1 MSTPVVG
8 AIVAASAAVL
18 VGLINLWSS
27 RAQGMRLSALEER
40 KAELS
45 ERGSARQ
52 AKVDY
57 EYQARLRLYGQWE
70 PALFQLLERSRYALN
85 RIENLG
91 NPDVWKQLAESEP
104 DPAAKGRAVM
114 PAAKY
119 EVIATMYGLYSPL
132 VVIREMS
139 RRLTLFDLSLE
150 PKIQLQYLL
159 ATAIYNTVQDDLA
172 LAAIEPVI
180 LYTPFADDWR
190 SQREVTPRQYW
201 WQGVTMGRLEN
212 LLDLMTV
219 TNLDGSSRL
228 ASFGQFERVYFD
240 SLADP
245 TEDRRKTIA
254 AGANPLYRFQPA
266 DRPVFCRILIV
277 QARLYQALGRTRRP
291 DFSVPST
298 AEAWA
303 ELLHLTG
310 EFFTSPENDPAGV
323 PMQELLTASDDY
335 LQGHVT
341 NAWAAVG
348 G

>member
-8 AIVAASAAVL
+8 AIIAAGAAVL
-18 VGLINLWSS
+18 VGMINLWST
-27 RAQGMRLSALEER
+27 RAQ
-40 KAELS
+40 
-45 ERGSARQ
+45 
-52 AKVDY
+52 AKLDY
-57 EYQARLRLYGQWE
+57 EYHARLRLYEQWE

-85 RIENLG
+85 RIENLA
-91 NPDVWKQLAESEP
+91 NPEVWKRLTESEP

-119 EVIATMYGLYSPL
+119 EAIATMYGLYSPL

-159 ATAIYNTVQDDLA
+159 ATRIYNTLQDDIA
-172 LAAIEPVI
+172 FAAIEPVI
-180 LYTPFADDWR
+180 VYTPFADDWR
-190 SQREVTPRQYW
+190 SQRETKPQQYW
-201 WQGVTMGRLEN
+201 WQGLTMGRLEN

-219 TNLDGSSRL
+219 INPDGSSRP
-228 ASFGQFERVYFD
+228 ASFGQFEQVYFD

-245 TEDRRKTIA
+245 TEERRKTIA
-254 AGANPLYRFQPA
+254 AGANSLYRFRPV
-266 DRPVFCRILIV
+266 DRPVYCRILIA

-298 AEAWA
+298 AAAWA
-303 ELLHLTG
+303 ELLHLEG
-310 EFFTSPENDPAGV
+310 EFFKSTEHNPAAV
-323 PMQELLTASDDY
+323 PMHELLAASDDY
-335 LQGHVT
+335 LQRHVT
-341 NAWAAVG
+341 NAWATVG